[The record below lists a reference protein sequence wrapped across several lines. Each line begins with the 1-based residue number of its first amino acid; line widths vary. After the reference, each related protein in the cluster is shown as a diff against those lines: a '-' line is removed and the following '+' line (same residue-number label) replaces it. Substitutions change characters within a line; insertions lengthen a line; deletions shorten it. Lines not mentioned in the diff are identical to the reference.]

1 MFLEDLIVRSKNPS
15 LVFRVVV
22 NNKFHVN
29 IQPCKFHGNKY
40 RNIIS
45 KYMFLNI
52 LDKQEE
58 PRYDTYSIK
67 KFYVQSDELE
77 RDLLF
82 FENKW
87 YDSQNLYLKEK

>member
-1 MFLEDLIVRSKNPS
+1 MFVEDLIVRSKNPS
-15 LVFRVVV
+15 LVFRLVV
-22 NNKFHVN
+22 NNKFHIN
-29 IQPCKFHGNKY
+29 IQPCKFHANKY
-40 RNIIS
+40 RSIIS
-45 KYMFLNI
+45 KYMFLYI

-58 PRYDTYSIK
+58 PRYETYSIK

-87 YDSQNLYLKEK
+87 YDKQNLYLKEK